1 MSEIFWF
8 GTLGCEIF
16 WLGAFGVLLLI
27 EILTLG
33 LTTIWF
39 AVGALGFSSG
49 PCAGAADD
57 SDCCIYRCF
66 CGNACIYPSDNDKIP
81 E

>member
-1 MSEIFWF
+1 MYA
-8 GTLGCEIF
+8 IF

-39 AVGALGFSSG
+39 AVAALAAFLLALLHVSLMIQIIIFIIVSVIMLVFTRPDIPTMCTISS
-49 PCAGAADD
+49 
-57 SDCCIYRCF
+57 F
-66 CGNACIYPSDNDKIP
+66 
-81 E
+81 

>member
-1 MSEIFWF
+1 MYA
-8 GTLGCEIF
+8 IF

-39 AVGALGFSSG
+39 AVGAL
-49 PCAGAADD
+49 AAFLLTLVNA
-57 SDCCIYRCF
+57 RCV
-66 CGNACIYPSDNDKIP
+66 
-81 E
+81 

>member
-1 MSEIFWF
+1 MYA
-8 GTLGCEIF
+8 IF

-39 AVGALGFSSG
+39 GRRGIGRIFIN
-49 PCAGAADD
+49 AGACLPGDTDD
-57 SDCCIYRCF
+57 CIFYRF
-66 CGNACIYPSDNDKIP
+66 SGNADIYPPDNDKVS